1 MPAARS
7 QKRDGSI
14 LEEVWHSIA
23 TPLPSRSPTSTK
35 ETAVPVQPNPSLMR
49 AFVSLS
55 ELAEDVLNLS
65 RARVYELIQR
75 GAMPTPIYD
84 VRTRRPMFN
93 AELIQQART
102 VRQTGIGIDGSA
114 VIFYRRDR
122 TPPANTQTTSARAP
136 RRTSTSQMNRY
147 ADLLSS
153 LQGLG
158 IAHAD
163 ERRVGEAVAH
173 CFPNGIADQQ
183 EADVLRAVFRHLRRR
198 QSA

>member
-1 MPAARS
+1 
-7 QKRDGSI
+7 
-14 LEEVWHSIA
+14 LEEPWRATA

-35 ETAVPVQPNPSLMR
+35 ETTVPVPPNPSLMR
-49 AFVSLS
+49 AFISLS

-102 VRQTGIGIDGSA
+102 VRRTGVGIDGSA

-122 TPPANTQTTSARAP
+122 TPPTNTQTTSARA
-136 RRTSTSQMNRY
+136 RQRTSTPQVNRY
-147 ADLLSS
+147 AELVSS

-183 EADVLRAVFRHLRRR
+183 EADVLRAVFRQLRRR
-198 QSA
+198 ESA